1 MMCKYVEC
9 IEENIGGD
17 FLYCVGI
24 CDDAE
29 NICSYIETIILEYA
43 RANNIKLET
52 EIWYSGESLCNY
64 LENSRQPDILFLD
77 IELFSMNGI
86 DAADF
91 IRNKL
96 DNRQMQII
104 YISGKDTYAKQLFK
118 TQPMDFLVKPISDKD
133 IKTSLDTAIK
143 LLNKTNGKFRFQYG
157 KDFYY
162 IPFSEIMYFCSDK
175 RKIIIQTLKSE
186 LCFYGKLCDIKDSLP
201 TYFIPIHQSYI
212 VNQNF
217 IIHYTYD
224 LITLA
229 NDEMLSISRRYQ
241 KEVRTKL
248 INEDMN

>member
-1 MMCKYVEC
+1 MKYLPWIPSIHLCPTGVHC
-9 IEENIGGD
+9 PYSVTKIKKKIKTDVPTINARIGR
-17 FLYCVGI
+17 LNEYP
-24 CDDAE
+24 
-29 NICSYIETIILEYA
+29 II
-43 RANNIKLET
+43 
-52 EIWYSGESLCNY
+52 
-64 LENSRQPDILFLD
+64 
-77 IELFSMNGI
+77 
-86 DAADF
+86 
-91 IRNKL
+91 
-96 DNRQMQII
+96 
-104 YISGKDTYAKQLFK
+104 
-118 TQPMDFLVKPISDKD
+118 KPISDKD

>member
-29 NICSYIETIILEYA
+29 NICSHIETIILEYA

-86 DAADF
+86 DAAEF

-143 LLNKTNGKFRFQYG
+143 LLNKTNGKFH
-157 KDFYY
+157 
-162 IPFSEIMYFCSDK
+162 FSMARIFTIF
-175 RKIIIQTLKSE
+175 RLAKSCTFAATKE
-186 LCFYGKLCDIKDSLP
+186 KLLYK
-201 TYFIPIHQSYI
+201 H
-212 VNQNF
+212 
-217 IIHYTYD
+217 
-224 LITLA
+224 
-229 NDEMLSISRRYQ
+229 
-241 KEVRTKL
+241 
-248 INEDMN
+248 